1 MNLRLLKF
9 ILFIPFF
16 IACQAGSE
24 IIPPDSGDNGTASD
38 FSCTLSSQTLA
49 FDQAYDYQPASLTA
63 SVGDERVIVDLSG
76 APWMEV
82 EGNVTTISPNSAVTL
97 NFVPKEPNYRHED
110 RSGVI
115 VFKGKYTGE
124 SVEVPVSQ
132 AASYQDADE
141 SLLNGW
147 RLDSDMAPSENW
159 LGGKTL
165 TANKGDLKGLLTLE
179 HSVNSDVRVISD
191 ENRGTFTG
199 MRPGDAV
206 LMRAPVRSLA
216 AGTDVSAMINI
227 GHKTTG
233 TESRWAAE
241 YWDEDKWNTIRE
253 FTTCNDD
260 GEFNYATFVGD
271 FTLNSQIEN
280 DYVKLR
286 FRLVEGEENAVHF
299 IAASPWTGA
308 AMEVNSAYP
317 PVTDYKKVL
326 ILGNSFTYYWGSP
339 FVLKQIARSQGHRLD
354 VRVHTEPGATLAE
367 HLDMYSLSDEAV
379 DEGGYHYAILQ
390 EQSTAHA
397 QFMDGK
403 TEVLS
408 DANKLS
414 NAIRRESLTYK
425 LILENTWSYAEDNY
439 KGYGS
444 HEVFDAKLQE
454 GCRAIAKSLRAEVSP
469 VGLAFAYA
477 RTDQPDINCFYKDD
491 HHPSRKGAYLKSC
504 VNYLKIYGGEF
515 TGTPYEGEVGD
526 AAQAEALR
534 TIAAQAVAYVPV
546 EKPKEPVTLTI
557 DFSTSWPFSPDLAA
571 GSSVKIK
578 TKDAYTFTQDG
589 VEYPIEIYSPTD
601 GYYYIGD
608 ALRLNS
614 KNGSGYI
621 KVPAIEGKALVE
633 LTGTI
638 TNSTGSKTLYV
649 SSDASDA
656 GDIGKLTISS
666 AEPKTNSVQLTGA
679 LPGYSYYLF
688 TNSTNTQIAKL
699 ILTYE

>member
-38 FSCTLSSQTLA
+38 FSCTLSSQNLT
-49 FDQAYDYQPASLTA
+49 FDHAYDYQPLSLTA

-97 NFVPKEPNYRHED
+97 NFVPKEPNYSHDD

-132 AASYQDADE
+132 AASYQDAEE
-141 SLLNGW
+141 SLSGCIL
-147 RLDSDMAPSENW
+147 SV
-159 LGGKTL
+159 
-165 TANKGDLKGLLTLE
+165 E
-179 HSVNSDVRVISD
+179 HSINSDVTTGGD
-191 ENRGTFTG
+191 GDNDTFAG
-199 MRPGDAV
+199 MLPGDAI

-227 GHKTTG
+227 GHKTAG
-233 TESRWAAE
+233 AESRWAAE
-241 YWDEDKWNTIRE
+241 YWDEGKWNTIRE

-260 GEFNYATFVGD
+260 GEFNYATFIGD
-271 FTLNSQIEN
+271 FTLNAQIVN

-286 FRLVEGEENAVHF
+286 FRLVEGDGNTVHF

-367 HLDMYSLSDEAV
+367 HLNLYSLSDEAV
-379 DEGGYHYAILQ
+379 DEGGYHYAIMQ

-397 QFMDGK
+397 KFMEGQ
-403 TEVLS
+403 TAVQA

-425 LILENTWSYAEDNY
+425 LILENTWSYAQDNY
-439 KGYGS
+439 MGYGS

-454 GCRAIAKSLRAEVSP
+454 GCRSIAKSLRAEVSP

-477 RTDQPDINCFYKDD
+477 RTGQPDINCIDADD
-491 HHPSRKGAYLKSC
+491 HHPSRKGTYLKSC

-534 TIAAQAVAYVPV
+534 TIAAQAVAYEPV

-571 GSSVKIK
+571 GASVKIK

-621 KVPAIEGKALVE
+621 RVPAIEGKALVE

-638 TNSTGSKTLYV
+638 TNKPGNSKTLYV

-656 GDIGKLTISS
+656 GDIGKLTIESKEES
-666 AEPKTNSVQLTGA
+666 QTNSVPLTGA
-679 LPGYSYYLF
+679 LPGYSYYLY
-688 TNSTNTQIAKL
+688 TKSANTQIGKL